1 MAVSR
6 ARAASSGA
14 PRRGPPRPP
23 AAGDTA
29 LAVVN
34 EVSVALLDLKR
45 QFEQVEADVRL
56 QIDRVLREQSF
67 ILGPIVQEF
76 EAAVAAYAGV
86 KHAVGLA
93 SGTDALLL
101 ALRALD
107 LEEGDEVVTTPFTFF
122 ATAGTIHNAGGRP
135 VFVDILPDTMNLDPA
150 AAAAALTPRTKAVVP
165 VHLFGLMAD
174 MRPILDAARAKGVFV
189 LEDSA
194 QSIGARQVVDGEWR
208 NTGQLGDATAFSFF
222 PSKNLGGYGDGG
234 MLVTDD
240 DEYAARIRRLRTHG
254 GTKMY
259 HHDEVGF
266 NSRLDTL
273 QAAILLAKLPYLDR
287 WSAARREHAAWYHER
302 FAALESAGLL
312 RRPHIPQGNESVY
325 NQYTLRV
332 ERRDALREHLQ
343 ARGIGCAVY
352 YPVPLH
358 LQPCFGY
365 LGYGPGDFPE
375 SERAATEVIS
385 IPVYPELATD
395 ERERVAQAIE
405 AFYGR

>member
-1 MAVSR
+1 
-6 ARAASSGA
+6 
-14 PRRGPPRPP
+14 
-23 AAGDTA
+23 
-29 LAVVN
+29 
-34 EVSVALLDLKR
+34 
-45 QFEQVEADVRL
+45 VEADVRV

-76 EAAVAAYAGV
+76 EAAVAQYAGV

-107 LEEGDEVVTTPFTFF
+107 LQPGDEVITTPFTFF
-122 ATAGTIHNAGGRP
+122 ATAGTIHNAGGRA
-135 VFVDILPDTMNLDPA
+135 VFVDIDPATMNLDPA
-150 AAAAALTPRTKAVVP
+150 AVERAITPRTRAIVP
-165 VHLFGLMAD
+165 VHLFGLMAQ
-174 MRPILDAARAKGVFV
+174 MGPLRETARRHGAFL

-194 QSIGARQVVDGEWR
+194 QSIGARQVVDGEWKA
-208 NTGQLGDATAFSFF
+208 TGQLGDATTFSFF

-240 DEYAARIRRLRTHG
+240 DAYADRIRRLRTHG
-254 GTKMY
+254 GVKMY

-287 WSAARREHAAWYHER
+287 WSAARRENAAWYDAR
-302 FAALESAGLL
+302 FAPLEEAGIL
-312 RRPHIPQGNESVY
+312 RRPLIPEGSESVY

-332 ERRDALREHLQ
+332 RDRDGLRAHLQ
-343 ARGIGCAVY
+343 QQGIGSAVY

-358 LQPCFGY
+358 LQPCFAY
-365 LGYGPGDFPE
+365 LGYAAGDFPE
-375 SERAATEVIS
+375 SERAAAEVIS
-385 IPVYPELATD
+385 IPVYPELEAE
-395 ERERVAQAIE
+395 ERARVAEAIE
-405 AFYGR
+405 GFYGMGG

>member
-1 MAVSR
+1 M
-6 ARAASSGA
+6 
-14 PRRGPPRPP
+14 
-23 AAGDTA
+23 
-29 LAVVN
+29 
-34 EVSVALLDLKR
+34 SVALLDLKR
-45 QFEQVEADVRL
+45 QFEQVEADVRV

-76 EAAVAAYAGV
+76 EEAVARYAGV
-86 KHAVGLA
+86 RHAVGLA

-107 LEEGDEVVTTPFTFF
+107 LQADDEVITTPFTFF
-122 ATAGTIHNAGGRP
+122 ATAGTIHNAGGRA
-135 VFVDILPDTMNLDPA
+135 VFADIDPATMNLDPA
-150 AAAAALTPRTKAVVP
+150 AVERAMTPRTRAIVP
-165 VHLFGLMAD
+165 VHLFGLMAP
-174 MRPILDAARAKGVFV
+174 MGPLREVARRHGVFL

-194 QSIGARQVVDGEWR
+194 QSIGARQVVDGEWKA
-208 NTGQLGDATAFSFF
+208 TGQLGNATTFSFF

-240 DEYAARIRRLRTHG
+240 DVFAARIRRLRTHG
-254 GTKMY
+254 GVKMY

-273 QAAILLAKLPYLDR
+273 QAAVLLAKLPYLDR
-287 WSAARREHAAWYHER
+287 WSAARRENAAWYDAR
-302 FAALESAGLL
+302 FAGLEEAGFV
-312 RRPHIPQGNESVY
+312 RRPLIPEGNQSVY

-332 ERRDALREHLQ
+332 ENRDALREHLQ

-365 LGYGPGDFPE
+365 LGYGKGDFPE
-375 SERAATEVIS
+375 SERAAREVIS
-385 IPVYPELATD
+385 IPVYPELAAE
-395 ERERVAQAIE
+395 ERERVAREIE
-405 AFYGR
+405 AFYGAEGLTWRR

>member
-1 MAVSR
+1 MAIHENGGER
-6 ARAASSGA
+6 
-14 PRRGPPRPP
+14 
-23 AAGDTA
+23 
-29 LAVVN
+29 
-34 EVSVALLDLKR
+34 VSVALLDLKR
-45 QFEQVEADVRL
+45 QFEQVEADVRV

-107 LEEGDEVVTTPFTFF
+107 LQPDDEVITTPFTFF
-122 ATAGTIHNAGGRP
+122 ATAGTIHNAGARA
-135 VFVDILPDTMNLDPA
+135 VFVDIDPVTMNLDPA
-150 AAAAALTPRTKAVVP
+150 AVERAVTPRTRAIVP
-165 VHLFGLMAD
+165 VHLFGLMAE
-174 MRPILDAARAKGVFV
+174 MAPLRETARRHGLFL

-194 QSIGARQVVDGEWR
+194 QSIGARQVVDGEWKA
-208 NTGQLGDATAFSFF
+208 TGQLGDATTFSFF

-240 DEYAARIRRLRTHG
+240 DAYADRIRRLRTHG
-254 GTKMY
+254 GVKMY

-273 QAAILLAKLPYLDR
+273 QAAVLLAKLPYLDQ
-287 WSAARREHAAWYHER
+287 WSAARRANAAWYDAR
-302 FAALESAGLL
+302 FAALEEAGFV
-312 RRPHIPQGNESVY
+312 RRPLVPEGNESVY

-332 ERRDALREHLQ
+332 RDRDGLKEHLQ
-343 ARGIGCAVY
+343 ARGIGSAVY

-358 LQPCFGY
+358 LQPCFAY
-365 LGYGPGDFPE
+365 LGYSAGDFPE
-375 SERAATEVIS
+375 SERAAGEVIS
-385 IPVYPELATD
+385 IPVYPELEAE
-395 ERERVAQAIE
+395 ERARVAEAIE
-405 AFYGR
+405 GFYGVGG

>member
-1 MAVSR
+1 MAIHEN
-6 ARAASSGA
+6 
-14 PRRGPPRPP
+14 RGER
-23 AAGDTA
+23 
-29 LAVVN
+29 
-34 EVSVALLDLKR
+34 VSVALLDLKR
-45 QFEQVEADVRL
+45 QFVQVEEDVRG

-76 EAAVAAYAGV
+76 EAAVARYAGV

-107 LEEGDEVVTTPFTFF
+107 LRPGDEVITTPFTFF
-122 ATAGTIHNAGGRP
+122 ATAGTIHNAGGRA
-135 VFVDILPDTMNLDPA
+135 VFVDIDPVTMNLDPA
-150 AAAAALTPRTKAVVP
+150 AVERAVTPRTRAIVP
-165 VHLFGLMAD
+165 VHLFGLMAR
-174 MRPILDAARAKGVFV
+174 MAPLRETARRHGLFL

-194 QSIGARQVVDGEWR
+194 QSIGARQVVDGEWKA
-208 NTGQLGDATAFSFF
+208 TGQLGDATTFSFF

-240 DEYAARIRRLRTHG
+240 DAYAGRIRRLRTHG
-254 GTKMY
+254 GVKMY

-287 WSAARREHAAWYHER
+287 WSDARRANAAWYDAR
-302 FAALESAGLL
+302 FAALEDAGFL
-312 RRPHIPQGNESVY
+312 RRPLVPEGNESVY

-332 ERRDALREHLQ
+332 RDRDALREHLQ

-358 LQPCFGY
+358 LQPCFAY
-365 LGYGPGDFPE
+365 LGYSAGDFPE
-375 SERAATEVIS
+375 SERAAAEVIS
-385 IPVYPELATD
+385 IPVYPELEAE
-395 ERERVAQAIE
+395 ERERVARVIE
-405 AFYGR
+405 GFYGVGG

>member
-1 MAVSR
+1 M
-6 ARAASSGA
+6 
-14 PRRGPPRPP
+14 
-23 AAGDTA
+23 
-29 LAVVN
+29 
-34 EVSVALLDLKR
+34 SVALLDLKR
-45 QFEQVEADVRL
+45 QFEQVEADVRI

-107 LEEGDEVVTTPFTFF
+107 LQPGDEVITTPFTFF
-122 ATAGTIHNAGGRP
+122 ATAGTIHNAGGRAVFADIDP
-135 VFVDILPDTMNLDPA
+135 VTMNLDPA
-150 AAAAALTPRTKAVVP
+150 AVERAVTPRTRAIVP
-165 VHLFGLMAD
+165 VHLFGLMAQ
-174 MRPILDAARAKGVFV
+174 MAPLRETARRHGVFL

-194 QSIGARQVVDGEWR
+194 QSIGARQVVDGAWKA
-208 NTGQLGDATAFSFF
+208 TGQLGDATTFSFF

-240 DEYAARIRRLRTHG
+240 DACAARIRRLRTHG
-254 GTKMY
+254 GVKMY

-287 WSAARREHAAWYHER
+287 WSAARRANAAWYDAR
-302 FAALESAGLL
+302 FARLEDAGIL
-312 RRPHIPQGNESVY
+312 RRPLIPQGNESVY

-332 ERRDALREHLQ
+332 RDRDPLREHLQ
-343 ARGIGCAVY
+343 AQGIGCAVY

-358 LQPCFGY
+358 LQPCFAY
-365 LGYGPGDFPE
+365 LGYSAGDFPE
-375 SERAATEVIS
+375 SERAAAEVIS
-385 IPVYPELATD
+385 IPVYPELAAE
-395 ERERVAQAIE
+395 ERERVARAIE
-405 AFYGR
+405 AFYGVEG

>member
-1 MAVSR
+1 
-6 ARAASSGA
+6 
-14 PRRGPPRPP
+14 
-23 AAGDTA
+23 
-29 LAVVN
+29 
-34 EVSVALLDLKR
+34 VSVALLDLKR
-45 QFEQVEADVRL
+45 QFAQVEADVRV

-107 LEEGDEVVTTPFTFF
+107 LRPGDEVITTPFTFF
-122 ATAGTIHNAGGRP
+122 ATAGTIHNAGGRS
-135 VFVDILPDTMNLDPA
+135 VFVDVDPATFNLDPA
-150 AAAAALTPRTKAVVP
+150 AVARAVTPRTRAIVP
-165 VHLFGLMAD
+165 VHLFGLMAP
-174 MRPILDAARAKGVFV
+174 MAPLRETARRHGVFL

-194 QSIGARQVVDGEWR
+194 QSIGARQVVDGEWKA
-208 NTGQLGDATAFSFF
+208 TGQPGDATAFSFF

-240 DEYAARIRRLRTHG
+240 DAYAERIRRLRTHG
-254 GTKMY
+254 GIKMY

-273 QAAILLAKLPYLDR
+273 QAAVLLAKLPYLDR
-287 WSAARREHAAWYHER
+287 WSAARRANAAWYDAR
-302 FAALESAGLL
+302 FAALEDAGFV
-312 RRPHIPQGNESVY
+312 RRPAVPEGDESVY

-332 ERRDALREHLQ
+332 KDRDALREHLQ
-343 ARGIGCAVY
+343 GQGIGCAVY

-358 LQPCFGY
+358 LQPCFAY
-365 LGYGPGDFPE
+365 LGYAKGDFPE
-375 SERAATEVIS
+375 AERAAGEVLS
-385 IPVYPELATD
+385 IPVYPELEAD
-395 ERERVAQAIE
+395 ERERVAAAVE
-405 AFYGR
+405 AFYAAGG

>member
-1 MAVSR
+1 
-6 ARAASSGA
+6 
-14 PRRGPPRPP
+14 
-23 AAGDTA
+23 
-29 LAVVN
+29 
-34 EVSVALLDLKR
+34 LLDLKR
-45 QFEQVEADVRL
+45 QFEQVEGDVRA

-76 EAAVAAYAGV
+76 EAAVARYAGV
-86 KHAVGLA
+86 AHAVGVA

-107 LEEGDEVVTTPFTFF
+107 LQPGDEVITTPFTFF
-122 ATAGTIHNAGGRP
+122 ATAGTIHNAGGRA
-135 VFVDILPDTMNLDPA
+135 VFVDIDPATMNLDPA
-150 AAAAALTPRTKAVVP
+150 AVERAVTPRTRAIVP

-174 MRPILDAARAKGVFV
+174 MAPLRETARRHGLFL

-194 QSIGARQVVDGEWR
+194 QSIGARQVVDGEWKA
-208 NTGQLGDATAFSFF
+208 TGQLGHATAFSFF

-240 DEYAARIRRLRTHG
+240 EALAERFRRLRTHG
-254 GTKMY
+254 GIKMY

-273 QAAILLAKLPYLDR
+273 QAAVLQAKLPYLDG
-287 WSAARREHAAWYHER
+287 WSDARRAHAAWYDAR
-302 FAALESAGLL
+302 FAALEQAGVL
-312 RRPHIPQGNESVY
+312 RRPLVPAGSESVY

-332 ERRDALREHLQ
+332 RDRDALRAHLQ

-358 LQPCFGY
+358 LQPCFAY
-365 LGYGPGDFPE
+365 LGYARGDFPE
-375 SERAATEVIS
+375 SERAAEEVLS
-385 IPVYPELATD
+385 IPVYAELAAE
-395 ERERVAQAIE
+395 EREQVAEAVESFYAAGAAAGAEAAGQAH
-405 AFYGR
+405 G

>member
-1 MAVSR
+1 MAIHEN
-6 ARAASSGA
+6 
-14 PRRGPPRPP
+14 RGER
-23 AAGDTA
+23 
-29 LAVVN
+29 
-34 EVSVALLDLKR
+34 VSVALLDLKR
-45 QFEQVEADVRL
+45 QFAQVESDVRV

-76 EAAVAAYAGV
+76 EAAVAQYAGV

-107 LEEGDEVVTTPFTFF
+107 LRPGDEVITTPFTFF
-122 ATAGTIHNAGGRP
+122 ATAGTIHNAGGRA
-135 VFVDILPDTMNLDPA
+135 VFVDIDPATMNLDPA
-150 AAAAALTPRTKAVVP
+150 AVERAITPRTRAIVP
-165 VHLFGLMAD
+165 VHLFGLMAE
-174 MRPILDAARAKGVFV
+174 MGPLRQISRRHGLFL

-194 QSIGARQVVDGEWR
+194 QSIGARQVVDGEWKA
-208 NTGQLGDATAFSFF
+208 TGQLGDATTFSFF

-240 DEYAARIRRLRTHG
+240 DAYADRIRRLRTHG
-254 GTKMY
+254 GVKMY

-287 WSAARREHAAWYHER
+287 WSAARRENAAWYDAR
-302 FAALESAGLL
+302 FAPLEEAGVL
-312 RRPHIPQGNESVY
+312 RRPLIPQGNESVY

-332 ERRDALREHLQ
+332 RNRDGLREHLQ
-343 ARGIGCAVY
+343 ARGIGSAVY

-365 LGYGPGDFPE
+365 LGYEKGDFPE

-385 IPVYPELATD
+385 IPVYPELEAD
-395 ERERVAQAIE
+395 ERERVARAVE
-405 AFYGR
+405 AFYAAGA

>member
-1 MAVSR
+1 
-6 ARAASSGA
+6 
-14 PRRGPPRPP
+14 
-23 AAGDTA
+23 
-29 LAVVN
+29 
-34 EVSVALLDLKR
+34 
-45 QFEQVEADVRL
+45 
-56 QIDRVLREQSF
+56 
-67 ILGPIVQEF
+67 
-76 EAAVAAYAGV
+76 
-86 KHAVGLA
+86 
-93 SGTDALLL
+93 
-101 ALRALD
+101 
-107 LEEGDEVVTTPFTFF
+107 
-122 ATAGTIHNAGGRP
+122 
-135 VFVDILPDTMNLDPA
+135 
-150 AAAAALTPRTKAVVP
+150 
-165 VHLFGLMAD
+165 
-174 MRPILDAARAKGVFV
+174 

-194 QSIGARQVVDGEWR
+194 QSIGARQVVDGEWK

-234 MLVTDD
+234 MLVTGDD
-240 DEYAARIRRLRTHG
+240 DYAARIRRLRTHG

-273 QAAILLAKLPYLDR
+273 QAAVLLAKLPYLDR

-302 FAALESAGLL
+302 FAALEADGLL

-332 ERRDALREHLQ
+332 DRRDALREHLQ

-358 LQPCFGY
+358 LQPCFAY

-385 IPVYPELATD
+385 IPVYPELGAG
-395 ERERVAQAIE
+395 EREQVARAVE
-405 AFYGR
+405 AFYGRG

>member
-1 MAVSR
+1 M
-6 ARAASSGA
+6 
-14 PRRGPPRPP
+14 
-23 AAGDTA
+23 
-29 LAVVN
+29 
-34 EVSVALLDLKR
+34 SVALLDLKR
-45 QFEQVEADVRL
+45 QFEQVEADVRV

-76 EAAVAAYAGV
+76 EAAVARYAGV

-107 LEEGDEVVTTPFTFF
+107 LQPGDEVITTPFTFF
-122 ATAGTIHNAGGRP
+122 ATAGTIHNAGGRT
-135 VFVDILPDTMNLDPA
+135 VFVDIDPVTMNLDPA
-150 AAAAALTPRTKAVVP
+150 AVERAITPRTRAIVP
-165 VHLFGLMAD
+165 VHLFGLMAP
-174 MRPILDAARAKGVFV
+174 MAPLRETARRHGLFL

-194 QSIGARQVVDGEWR
+194 QSIGARQVVDGEWKA
-208 NTGQLGDATAFSFF
+208 TGQLGDATTFSFF

-240 DEYAARIRRLRTHG
+240 DACADRIRRLRTHG
-254 GTKMY
+254 GVKMY

-273 QAAILLAKLPYLDR
+273 QAAILLAKLPYLDQ
-287 WSAARREHAAWYHER
+287 WSDARRANAAWYGAR
-302 FAALESAGLL
+302 FAALEDAGVL
-312 RRPHIPQGNESVY
+312 RRPRVPEGNESVY

-332 ERRDALREHLQ
+332 RDRDALREHLQ

-358 LQPCFGY
+358 LQPCFAY
-365 LGYGPGDFPE
+365 LGYSAGDFPE
-375 SERAATEVIS
+375 SERAAGEVIS
-385 IPVYPELATD
+385 IPVYPELEAD
-395 ERERVAQAIE
+395 ERERVAEAIE
-405 AFYGR
+405 NFYRVGG